1 MNADEIKA
9 LDHAWNW
16 FSLHAAQRMQTFNF
30 FLVAIAF
37 LVAAYASLLDKSH
50 WAAAF
55 IAAAAAWLA
64 FWFTRLEGRAQQ
76 LVEAGERVMAVCQ
89 TRLQTS
95 SGLDLEIIRDV
106 RQARHGAHTYACV
119 IAVVQWSAF
128 AMSIFG
134 AAFAIFYRN
143 N

>member
-64 FWFTRLEGRAQQ
+64 FCGSHGWRGELNNLLKLES
-76 LVEAGERVMAVCQ
+76 V
-89 TRLQTS
+89 
-95 SGLDLEIIRDV
+95 
-106 RQARHGAHTYACV
+106 
-119 IAVVQWSAF
+119 
-128 AMSIFG
+128 
-134 AAFAIFYRN
+134 
-143 N
+143 

>member
-16 FSLHAAQRMQTFNF
+16 FALHAAQRMQTFNF

-37 LVAAYASLLDKSH
+37 LVAAYASLLDKKH

-76 LVEAGERVMAVCQ
+76 LVEAGERAIAICQ
-89 TRLQTS
+89 TRLQNS
-95 SGLDLEIIRDV
+95 SGIDLEIIRDV
-106 RQARHGAHTYACV
+106 RQARRGAHTYARV
-119 IAVVQWSAF
+119 ISVVQWSIF
-128 AMSIFG
+128 SLSIVG
-134 AAFAIFYRN
+134 ALYAIVSK
-143 N
+143 